1 MAVAVQRV
9 STATA
14 PGPSAGSAPM
24 PPALGRLLPIFSAAL
39 RRTALPTS
47 SRVGVMAAYHL
58 GWVDSEGR
66 ERRDSGGKFL
76 RGTLALWAATAC
88 GGEPSAAMGVAT
100 AVEWL
105 HNFTLVHDD
114 IQDGDRERRHRPTV
128 WAVWGE
134 PQAINAGDAM
144 HAVAYRAIL
153 GGGGSPR
160 ALLRA
165 ASAVNDAV
173 LEVIEGQCQDL
184 DLEGRIDASVPTYL
198 RMARAKTGALIGGA
212 LQAGALASGAAA
224 GRAALLRRAGSELG
238 VAFQVRD
245 DWLGAWGDSSLTGKA
260 CGNDLARR
268 KITYPVVVSRER
280 LQGPARAELR
290 RLYEHP
296 DGDERRILDLL
307 DEAGAQQAVAAELG
321 ARRTAARVLAER
333 AGLGE
338 TALDEFDS
346 ILEFVTERVA

>member
-1 MAVAVQRV
+1 
-9 STATA
+9 
-14 PGPSAGSAPM
+14 M
-24 PPALGRLLPIFSAAL
+24 PPALGRLLPMFAGAL
-39 RRTALPTS
+39 RRTALPTT

-58 GWVDSEGR
+58 GWVDSEGQAR
-66 ERRDSGGKFL
+66 SDAGGKFL
-76 RGTLALWAATAC
+76 RGTLALWAADAC
-88 GGEPSAAMGVAT
+88 DGDAADALGVAT

-134 PQAINAGDAM
+134 AQAINAGDAM

-153 GGGGSPR
+153 GGTGRPR

-165 ASAVNDAV
+165 AAAVNDAV

-212 LQAGALASGAAA
+212 LAAGALAAGASTRRA
-224 GRAALLRRAGSELG
+224 GLLRRAGSELG
-238 VAFQVRD
+238 LAFQVRD
-245 DWLGAWGDSSLTGKA
+245 DWLGAWGDSTLTGKA

-280 LQGPARAELR
+280 LRGAARSELR
-290 RLYEHP
+290 RLYARP
-296 DGDERRILDLL
+296 DSDEQRILDLL
-307 DEAGAQQAVAAELG
+307 DDAGAQDAVAGEL
-321 ARRTAARVLAER
+321 AHRRRAARDLAER
-333 AGLGE
+333 AGLGAA
-338 TALDEFDS
+338 ALEEFDT